1 MFETILNLIILTSG
15 IALLASVVILLV
27 AANSHA
33 IAKEEEECKNQK
45 SS

>member
-1 MFETILNLIILTSG
+1 MFETILNLLILTMS
-15 IALLASVVILLV
+15 IALFASVLILLV

-33 IAKEEEECKNQK
+33 IAKEKEECKSQK